1 MTGGGYAPGGPD
13 TGTVPGGPETG
24 NPGGTAGFFTRTRT
38 IRSPGGSPGPGGAA
52 APGNRS
58 SVLSTT
64 SGGMRTVMVLGP
76 EVPAG
81 GMYTV
86 LVVPAAAS
94 QPSISTTGPS
104 GAEKPS
110 NVTRPV

>member
-1 MTGGGYAPGGPD
+1 MTGGGDA
-13 TGTVPGGPETG
+13 
-24 NPGGTAGFFTRTRT
+24 FFTRTRT
-38 IRSPGGSPGPGGAA
+38 IRSPGGIPGPGGGA
-52 APGNRS
+52 APGNRN
-58 SVLSTT
+58 SVLSATP
-64 SGGMRTVMVLGP
+64 GGIRTVMVLGP
-76 EVPAG
+76 VVPAG